1 MKKIFLLFFFVSS
14 INLIYAQENLTVN
27 LIGNPDFETPIINLI
42 SSFDSVSIGK
52 WSFFKCSG
60 SIESAASLS
69 TSMPYSG
76 VNNALIN
83 VISNPSNNIWNA
95 LLFQDFQNM
104 KPMKYEFSF
113 RAKAGKVLQSGI
125 NISII
130 DKNTNTILKGFSEEN
145 FKFNADWGLY
155 IVDLD
160 LSSFKTSDLTNAR
173 ISFHFS
179 EVADYQIDDVKLRP
193 IYVVPFVNTNGTVIN
208 STGYLSFEKTINEFW
223 CGNMAPSATV
233 APVAYST
240 ESSLANFSVI
250 GSITGNGA
258 LLRYTNFPSR
268 GAKPLQGNRSLFVE
282 VSEVF
287 GTPDY
292 EVCFQTPNFAPEVLG
307 RKIRISYWA
316 KTDGEATG
324 EIRIQARF
332 VGTNKDVAQL
342 TPEWKYFSYE
352 YIVPTSTIY
361 PVVRLQFYKVGSF
374 HVDWFNV
381 EYADVVS
388 GIATPTKLGHSLAI
402 AMTGKLK
409 IISDIAKSA
418 SVYNLTGQLLKTF
431 NCVSNSFYE
440 ISSKS
445 GIYLVKVKG
454 FDNSI
459 QTVKVIVP

>member
-193 IYVVPFVNTNGTVIN
+193 IYVVPFVKQM
-208 STGYLSFEKTINEFW
+208 E
-223 CGNMAPSATV
+223 
-233 APVAYST
+233 
-240 ESSLANFSVI
+240 
-250 GSITGNGA
+250 
-258 LLRYTNFPSR
+258 
-268 GAKPLQGNRSLFVE
+268 Q
-282 VSEVF
+282 
-287 GTPDY
+287 
-292 EVCFQTPNFAPEVLG
+292 
-307 RKIRISYWA
+307 
-316 KTDGEATG
+316 
-324 EIRIQARF
+324 
-332 VGTNKDVAQL
+332 
-342 TPEWKYFSYE
+342 
-352 YIVPTSTIY
+352 
-361 PVVRLQFYKVGSF
+361 
-374 HVDWFNV
+374 
-381 EYADVVS
+381 
-388 GIATPTKLGHSLAI
+388 
-402 AMTGKLK
+402 
-409 IISDIAKSA
+409 
-418 SVYNLTGQLLKTF
+418 
-431 NCVSNSFYE
+431 
-440 ISSKS
+440 
-445 GIYLVKVKG
+445 
-454 FDNSI
+454 
-459 QTVKVIVP
+459 